1 MNWRPYILP
10 GLIFQSVIIGGG
22 YATGRELIEFF
33 APSGPAGG
41 ILGLLVAGV
50 TFALVLSAAFEF
62 ARVFRA
68 YDYRSFARQL
78 LGRAWVLYELGY
90 LALVVLVLA
99 VVGAASGELLEAEL
113 GLPPALGTIVM
124 MLLVAWLTFGGSGAI
139 SRALSYWSAL
149 LYCVYVLLFI
159 AAFVRGGEQIQGNI
173 TGGGAHA
180 PWVLPG
186 IRYASYN
193 IILPAVLF
201 CMPLLE
207 TRRQALGAG
216 ALAGVIAVVPAL
228 LFFLAMLSRYP
239 QIVMEPVPVLY
250 LMAWLDTGWLV
261 VLFQI
266 VVFGTFVETG
276 AGMLHAINERVEVQV
291 RERGRRLPRW
301 ARPVIAGCF
310 LLLSVYGATTV
321 GIVDLIAKGYG
332 FLSWWFIAVLL
343 IPLLT
348 VGVWRI
354 GRSRSGS

>member
-50 TFALVLSAAFEF
+50 TFAIVLSAAFEF

-78 LGRAWVLYELGY
+78 LGPAWILYELGY

-99 VVGAASGELLEAEL
+99 VVGAAAGELIEAEV
-113 GLPPALGTIVM
+113 GLPPALGTVIM

-139 SRALSYWSAL
+139 SRVMSYWSAL
-149 LYCVYVLLFI
+149 LYFVYVLLFV
-159 AAFVRGGEQIQGNI
+159 AAFLRGGELI
-173 TGGGAHA
+173 GANLSDAA
-180 PWVLPG
+180 PSAPFVLPG

-201 CMPLLE
+201 CIPLLE

-216 ALAGVIAVVPAL
+216 AMAGVIAVVPAL

-239 QIVMEPVPVLY
+239 QIVEEPVPVLY
-250 LMAWLDTGWLV
+250 LMSGLDMGWLV

-276 AGMLHAINERVEVQV
+276 AGILHAINERIDIQA
-291 RERGRRLPRW
+291 REGGRRLPRW
-301 ARPVIAGCF
+301 ARPAIAGAF

-332 FLSWWFIAVLL
+332 LLSWWFIAVLL
-343 IPLLT
+343 VPLLT
-348 VGVWRI
+348 IGVWRI
-354 GRSRSGS
+354 SRVRSAG